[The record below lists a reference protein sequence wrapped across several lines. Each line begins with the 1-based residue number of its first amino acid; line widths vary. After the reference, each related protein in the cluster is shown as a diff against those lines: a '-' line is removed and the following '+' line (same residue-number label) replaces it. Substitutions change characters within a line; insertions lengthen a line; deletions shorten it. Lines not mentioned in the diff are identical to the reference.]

1 MHHIEARAC
10 IQTGKYGTEVGCF
23 RNGIE
28 LPLDERTIA
37 HHLADSGYQVGY
49 VGKWHL
55 ASTRGEANYRTE
67 PVPPIRRGGYRDY
80 WVASDVL
87 EFTSHGYDGYL
98 FDDQMNKVEFEGY
111 RTDRVTDFALDFI
124 EKGNKEEK
132 PFFLMLS
139 HIEPHHQNDRDQ
151 YEGPEGSKERFKDYQ
166 VPGDLQDT
174 KGDWRENYP
183 DYLGCCNSL
192 DNKLG
197 RIMDKL
203 EELGID
209 DNTVVIYTSDH
220 GSHFRTRNG
229 EYKRSCHEAS
239 IRIPMIAYGP
249 GFTGGKEIS
258 ELVSLLDVPSTIMSA
273 AGVEQP
279 DYMQGRPLQQLA
291 SGDVEDW
298 REEVFLQIS
307 ESQVG
312 RAIRTDRWKYSV
324 QAPHKN
330 GADDPTST
338 VYVEDFLYDLE
349 NDPYEKNNLAEDAD
363 YVEIRKDLAN
373 RLKRAM
379 ESAGEETPTILPY
392 GSEVE

>member
-1 MHHIEARAC
+1 MPR
-10 IQTGKYGTEVGCF
+10 
-23 RNGIE
+23 
-28 LPLDERTIA
+28 
-37 HHLADSGYQVGY
+37 
-49 VGKWHL
+49 
-55 ASTRGEANYRTE
+55 
-67 PVPPIRRGGYRDY
+67 GYRDY

-124 EKGNKEEK
+124 EKGSKEEK

-166 VPGDLQDT
+166 VPRDLQDT
-174 KGDWRENYP
+174 EGDWRENYP

-192 DNKLG
+192 DNNLG

-203 EELGID
+203 EELGIA

-249 GFTGGKEIS
+249 GFTGGQEIS

-273 AGVEQP
+273 AGV
-279 DYMQGRPLQQLA
+279 
-291 SGDVEDW
+291 
-298 REEVFLQIS
+298 
-307 ESQVG
+307 
-312 RAIRTDRWKYSV
+312 
-324 QAPHKN
+324 
-330 GADDPTST
+330 DDPASD

-349 NDPYEKNNLAEDAD
+349 NDPYEKNNLAEDAGYED
-363 YVEIRKDLAN
+363 IREDLAS